1 MSVAA
6 PSSLKF
12 CILKDFIFIYYQ
24 ILLLLLYIK
33 EIIFF
38 NLVRQNTEF
47 LFMSLNDSYRTEID
61 SWIQPTAFQSELL
74 TRWKNSRWI
83 KVIKIQLI
91 I

>member
-24 ILLLLLYIK
+24 ILLLLYIK

-38 NLVRQNTEF
+38 NLVCQNTEF

-61 SWIQPTAFQSELL
+61 S
-74 TRWKNSRWI
+74 
-83 KVIKIQLI
+83 
-91 I
+91 

>member
-6 PSSLKF
+6 PSSLKC

-24 ILLLLLYIK
+24 ILLLLYIK

-38 NLVRQNTEF
+38 NLVCQNTEF

>member
-1 MSVAA
+1 M
-6 PSSLKF
+6 
-12 CILKDFIFIYYQ
+12 C
-24 ILLLLLYIK
+24 
-33 EIIFF
+33 
-38 NLVRQNTEF
+38 QNTEF

-61 SWIQPTAFQSELL
+61 SRIQPSAFQSELL

>member
-24 ILLLLLYIK
+24 ILLLLYIK

-61 SWIQPTAFQSELL
+61 SRIQPTAFQSELL